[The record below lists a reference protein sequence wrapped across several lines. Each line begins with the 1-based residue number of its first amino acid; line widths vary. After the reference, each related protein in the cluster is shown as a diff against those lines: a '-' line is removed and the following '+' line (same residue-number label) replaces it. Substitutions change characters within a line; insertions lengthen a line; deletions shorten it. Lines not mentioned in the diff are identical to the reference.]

1 MRANEDALAAELRSR
16 HGVTTTKRLV
26 ALGIT
31 KRSVE
36 ALVRQGR
43 LVRWRNGVLV
53 SASSPDSLQHRMA
66 IACAVTGGV
75 VMFPT
80 AGEVWNLRK
89 TPRVPEVHVVIDVS
103 SASSNC
109 PVCGCIAV
117 GICRTCTLYGAWTA
131 ST

>member
-1 MRANEDALAAELRSR
+1 MRANEDALAADRSR
-16 HGVTTTKRLV
+16 HGVTTTKRLA

-75 VMFPT
+75 AMFPT
-80 AGEVWNLRK
+80 AGEVWNLRRDASRY
-89 TPRVPEVHVVIDVS
+89 PRS
-103 SASSNC
+103 
-109 PVCGCIAV
+109 
-117 GICRTCTLYGAWTA
+117 TCA